1 MYPHSPSFPLS
12 LGHLPLLP
20 APHVHTA
27 RDGAGEVQALGPR
40 AVLLAGDDFDFA
52 EGLAEA
58 DDGVGGFGEGEL
70 LACKGVSGGFGVR
83 IGVE

>member
-1 MYPHSPSFPLS
+1 M
-12 LGHLPLLP
+12 
-20 APHVHTA
+20 
-27 RDGAGEVQALGPR
+27 
-40 AVLLAGDDFDFA
+40 AGDDFDFA